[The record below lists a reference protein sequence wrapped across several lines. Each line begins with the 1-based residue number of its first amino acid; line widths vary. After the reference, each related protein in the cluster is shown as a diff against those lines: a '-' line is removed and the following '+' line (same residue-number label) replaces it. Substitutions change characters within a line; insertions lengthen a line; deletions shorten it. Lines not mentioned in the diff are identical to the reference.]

1 MNESISK
8 TIGVAFC
15 VCLICSLVVSFSAVS
30 LRDLQNENKL
40 NDKRIKILQ
49 AADIYNPN
57 EEIKVIISLI
67 Y

>member
-1 MNESISK
+1 MNESITK

-40 NDKRIKILQ
+40 NDKRIKIL
-49 AADIYNPN
+49 
-57 EEIKVIISLI
+57 LI
-67 Y
+67 DSFI

>member
-1 MNESISK
+1 MNESITK

-40 NDKRIKILQ
+40 NDKRKFYKPQIYTTQMKKLKI
-49 AADIYNPN
+49 N
-57 EEIKVIISLI
+57 S
-67 Y
+67 